1 MRLGRT
7 GVGARVSEAIG
18 AGAGEDSA
26 GRFENSVHP
35 PDHSFRIQDP
45 IRSLRHRRRR
55 KVRVPSDTNRKENAM
70 RKLAALAVATG
81 LGLSSVCA
89 QAMPFWEPTS
99 SGDPMISQVAYG
111 CGAGWTRGPYGHCRP

>member
-1 MRLGRT
+1 
-7 GVGARVSEAIG
+7 
-18 AGAGEDSA
+18 
-26 GRFENSVHP
+26 
-35 PDHSFRIQDP
+35 
-45 IRSLRHRRRR
+45 
-55 KVRVPSDTNRKENAM
+55 M

-111 CGAGWTRGPYGHCRP
+111 CGAGWTRGPYGHCRPRFTCPAGWHPGPHGYHCYRN